1 MALSIANFPN
11 TPLVQYDSDMR
22 AKVKSPVLVAV
33 LLVALAASCGGNKST
48 AETTSS
54 AGTIATKP
62 PPAAAFKAVFS
73 APTHHPVVNKNWPIM
88 VTVTDLADKP
98 VAAMLQM
105 NVLFAG
111 AQVGQI
117 DNGKI
122 YHFVGRYHEIIT
134 WPMDSIGHPLTL
146 QSVVTVKSKKKK
158 LLWSVSVVRK

>member
-1 MALSIANFPN
+1 MRTKAK
-11 TPLVQYDSDMR
+11 TP
-22 AKVKSPVLVAV
+22 ALVAV

-48 AETTSS
+48 AKTNSS
-54 AGTIATKP
+54 AVTTTATP
-62 PPAAAFKAVFS
+62 PPAAVFKAVFS
-73 APTHHPVVNKNWPIM
+73 APTHHPIVNKNWPIT
-88 VTVTDLADKP
+88 VTVTDLAGKP
-98 VAAMLQM
+98 VAATLQM